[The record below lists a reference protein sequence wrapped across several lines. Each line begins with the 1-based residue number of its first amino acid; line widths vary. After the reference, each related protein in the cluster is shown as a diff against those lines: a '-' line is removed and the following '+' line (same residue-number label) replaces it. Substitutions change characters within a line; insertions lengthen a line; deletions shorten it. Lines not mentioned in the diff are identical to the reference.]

1 MKGTFKRARNVVR
14 QHVKSSSYDDFFTFV
29 VLLNS
34 VTMAMNSYGMTEERE
49 YFLEQSNFVFTWIF
63 IYEMYVK
70 ILGIG
75 IKKYLADGMNW
86 LDGFIVQVSIFEL
99 VYPIIT
105 GGAENSSVKA
115 LKTLRLL
122 RTIRVV
128 RIVRLL
134 RSLESMKVIISVVR
148 KSYMSFVYITGLMFL
163 FIFIFTL
170 LGMSIFAGYF
180 KDDPEGMPAN
190 NYDSFLMAFFTIFQV
205 LTMENW

>member
-1 MKGTFKRARNVVR
+1 MKRARYVVR
-14 QHVKSSSYDDFFTFV
+14 LHVKSPEYDDFFTFV

-34 VTMAMNSYGMTEERE
+34 VTMALNSYGMTQERE
-49 YFLEQSNFVFTWIF
+49 EFLELSNTYFTWIF

-99 VYPIIT
+99 VYPLIT

-134 RSLESMKVIISVVR
+134 RSLESMKVIISVVK
-148 KSYMSFVYITGLMFL
+148 KSYMSFVYITCLMFL

-180 KDDPEGMPAN
+180 QGDPEGTPSN

>member
-1 MKGTFKRARNVVR
+1 MIKRARYVVR
-14 QHVKSSSYDDFFTFV
+14 LHVKSSMYDDFFTFV

-34 VTMAMNSYGMTEERE
+34 VAMAMSSYGMSEERE
-49 YFLEQSNFVFTWIF
+49 AFLELTNVYFTWIF

-75 IKKYLADGMNW
+75 IKKYLADGMNY

-99 VYPIIT
+99 LYPLLT

-122 RTIRVV
+122 RTVRVV

-134 RSLESMKVIISVVR
+134 RSLESMKVIISVVS

-170 LGMSIFAGYF
+170 LGMSVFAGYF
-180 KDDPEGMPAN
+180 KDDPEGKPPN
-190 NYDSFLMAFFTIFQV
+190 NYDNFAMAFFTIF
-205 LTMENW
+205 